1 MLPDVRLETG
11 QRVGVDVQLGK
22 TTATSIEDL
31 IDRYAII
38 ASQPEGAEA
47 RVREVLG
54 DMVLSAAVRGAALA
68 VVPIL
73 VWGAVGADRRRAL
86 LRGVTTG
93 GRCRS
98 ASSSHWSWSG

>member
-1 MLPDVRLETG
+1 MLPDVRLQTG

-54 DMVLSAAVRGAALA
+54 RHGAEPRRCAAR
-68 VVPIL
+68 PSPS
-73 VWGAVGADRRRAL
+73 
-86 LRGVTTG
+86 
-93 GRCRS
+93 CR
-98 ASSSHWSWSG
+98 SWSGARSGPTVVAPCCVA